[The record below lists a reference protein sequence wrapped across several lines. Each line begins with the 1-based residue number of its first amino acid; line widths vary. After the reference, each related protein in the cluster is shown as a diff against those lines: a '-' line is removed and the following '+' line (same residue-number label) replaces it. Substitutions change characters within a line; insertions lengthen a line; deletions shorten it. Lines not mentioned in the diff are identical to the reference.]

1 MIRKVVMPAAGQ
13 TTDVATV
20 TKINVSVGDSVKKG
34 DILLE
39 VETDKAVL
47 PIESFAKGFV
57 TEIFVNEFDKVDAG
71 SPLLSIGDKD
81 DLEKATSSAQETA
94 PEKVV
99 EKVDEKDEEDDFR
112 PVMPEKKAEAP
123 AVPPVVQAVP
133 SATYSSVKAMPN
145 AKKLAAEAG
154 IDLEKIT
161 PSNGQF
167 VKASD
172 VMLAINEK
180 APVAKESGGTIPTAR
195 MRNTLAR
202 RLDEASKLP
211 TFSLTAKIDPNAAD
225 LLCASCE
232 GVGRVHL
239 LMLALAKLADRYPL
253 LRVRFEGGV
262 QKLTDRAVIGF
273 GVSAENG
280 TVSASVRDPLTLGIK
295 RTALECEKCTEEIGK
310 GDLSRVGN
318 SSLTVFDVTKYGLES
333 LSAPI
338 MIPETSS
345 FGLAG
350 DGLAMTVTG
359 TFDARVFECET
370 AASVMAD
377 LRGLLTQPALMLL

>member
-57 TEIFVNEFDKVDAG
+57 TEIYVNEFDKVDAG

-81 DLEKATSSAQETA
+81 DLNKATV
-94 PEKVV
+94 PEKMTASEPDV
-99 EKVDEKDEEDDFR
+99 KDADEEDDFI
-112 PVMPEKKAEAP
+112 PVMPEKKSEPP
-123 AVPPVVQAVP
+123 AAVTIIP
-133 SATYSSVKAMPN
+133 TEHSDHGAVKAMPN

-154 IDLEKIT
+154 IALDGIT

-167 VKASD
+167 IKASD
-172 VMLAINEK
+172 VMLAIGEK
-180 APVAKESGGTIPTAR
+180 NKNIPEPEKTIPTAR

-202 RLDEASKLP
+202 RLDESAKIP
-211 TFSLTAKIDPNAAD
+211 TFTMTVKADPTAAD
-225 LLCASCE
+225 LLCASGE
-232 GVGRVHL
+232 GIGRVHL
-239 LMLALAKLADRYPL
+239 LMLALAKLTERYPL

-262 QKLTDRAVIGF
+262 QKPTENAVIGL

-280 TVSASVRDPLTLGIK
+280 TVSASVTDPIALGIK
-295 RTALECEKCTEEIGK
+295 KTALECNKCLVNIGK
-310 GDLSRVGN
+310 GDLSCVGQA
-318 SSLTVFDVTKYGLES
+318 SVTVFDVTCYGLES
-333 LSAPI
+333 LVPPV

-350 DGLAMTVTG
+350 DSSVMTVTG
-359 TFDARVFECET
+359 IFDARIFECNT

-377 LRGLLTQPALMLL
+377 LRSLIEQPALMIL